1 MVALPPDPELLG
13 DLTAPTYKVSLHGIQ
28 IEAKEELRKR
38 LGRSTNKGD
47 AVAMALAE
55 GNRAVQRI
63 GRVMSFSAAEQG
75 RDMDMGRTVA
85 RPQVVMGH
93 QSARRPARGM
103 Q

>member
-1 MVALPPDPELLG
+1 
-13 DLTAPTYKVSLHGIQ
+13 
-28 IEAKEELRKR
+28 
-38 LGRSTNKGD
+38 
-47 AVAMALAE
+47 MALAE

-103 Q
+103 H